1 MYSYYDW
8 YFLRGALLALVVGV
22 FAACALLAAFWKE
35 RKTRRGSAPKVDQD
49 APESTQSLLS
59 AS

>member
-8 YFLRGALLALVVGV
+8 YFLRVAQLALVVGA

-35 RKTRRGSAPKVDQD
+35 RKTRRGSGPKVNHDT
-49 APESTQSLLS
+49 PESTQSLLS